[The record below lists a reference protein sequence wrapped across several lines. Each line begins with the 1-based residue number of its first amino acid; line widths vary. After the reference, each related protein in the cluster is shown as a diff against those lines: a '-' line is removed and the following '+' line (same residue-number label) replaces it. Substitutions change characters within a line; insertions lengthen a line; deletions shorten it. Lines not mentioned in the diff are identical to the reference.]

1 MEQQRCIQ
9 GRMRK
14 IGFQGKKN
22 KQLSSGR
29 RGGALKNASGNASSK
44 GLEKSADRKLS
55 GAAVP
60 QKRVLHTASPA
71 DILGSQP
78 KPVVPKKK
86 ASVPKKWEPFYR
98 KLLRLQTL
106 LTDRNVAS
114 EEGDEELLEF
124 VFDRARTLAEV
135 QAAIERIFKGT
146 YGICELTRKPIA
158 LERLSAI
165 PYTRYSLEGQKQAEA
180 LRSNAFSSGG
190 EMFDTDMDREGLSYT
205 PDELSDE

>member
-1 MEQQRCIQ
+1 MD
-9 GRMRK
+9 
-14 IGFQGKKN
+14 FQGKKN
-22 KQLSSGR
+22 KSPLDRKGDI
-29 RGGALKNASGNASSK
+29 LKNTSGNAFSNGSK
-44 GLEKSADRKLS
+44 KPTDGKPS
-55 GAAVP
+55 GAVAP

-71 DILGSQP
+71 DILGFQS
-78 KPVVPKKK
+78 KPSVSKKE

-106 LTDRNVAS
+106 LTDSNVTPQ
-114 EEGDEELLEF
+114 EGDEELLEF
-124 VFDRARTLAEV
+124 VFDRSRTLAEV
-135 QAAIERIFKGT
+135 KDAIERIFKGT

-180 LRSNAFSSGG
+180 LRSDAFAPER

>member
-1 MEQQRCIQ
+1 MKQQCCIQ
-9 GRMRK
+9 GRGREM
-14 IGFQGKKN
+14 GFHGKKN
-22 KQLSSGR
+22 KSSSEGK
-29 RGGALKNASGNASSK
+29 GDGLKNASGNAFSNGSK
-44 GLEKSADRKLS
+44 KPTDGKPSQT
-55 GAAVP
+55 AVS
-60 QKRVLHTASPA
+60 KKCVVHTASLA
-71 DILGSQP
+71 DILGFQP
-78 KPVVPKKK
+78 KPAVPKKE

-106 LTDRNVAS
+106 LIDNNVTP

-124 VFDRARTLAEV
+124 VTDRSRTLSEV
-135 QAAIERIFKGT
+135 QVAIERIFKGT

-180 LRSNAFSSGG
+180 LRSDAFPSGA
-190 EMFDTDMDREGLSYT
+190 ETFDTDMDGEGLSYT

>member
-1 MEQQRCIQ
+1 MEQQSRLQ

-14 IGFQGKKN
+14 MGFQGKKN
-22 KQLSSGR
+22 KSLSKYRKGDGKKTD
-29 RGGALKNASGNASSK
+29 GGASSK
-44 GLEKSADRKLS
+44 GSEKPTGGKPLPKA
-55 GAAVP
+55 P
-60 QKRVLHTASPA
+60 QKRVLSSASLA
-71 DILGSQP
+71 DIFGFQP
-78 KPVVPKKK
+78 KSSVPRKE

-106 LTDRNVAS
+106 LLDNDVAP

-124 VFDRARTLAEV
+124 VFDRSRTLSEV
-135 QAAIERIFKGT
+135 RDAIKRIFKGT

-180 LRSNAFSSGG
+180 LRSDAFSLD
-190 EMFDTDMDREGLSYT
+190 EEEWDTDADREGLSYT

>member
-1 MEQQRCIQ
+1 MEQQSRLQ

-14 IGFQGKKN
+14 MGFQGKKN
-22 KQLSSGR
+22 KSLSEYRKGDGKKIS
-29 RGGALKNASGNASSK
+29 GGALAEGSK
-44 GLEKSADRKLS
+44 KPTGEKPLPKA
-55 GAAVP
+55 P
-60 QKRVLHTASPA
+60 QKRILSSASPA
-71 DILGSQP
+71 DLLGFSP
-78 KPVVPKKK
+78 KPSVAKKE

-106 LTDRNVAS
+106 LSDGNVAPK
-114 EEGDEELLEF
+114 EGDEELLEF
-124 VFDRARTLAEV
+124 VFDRSQTLVEV
-135 QAAIERIFKGT
+135 RAAIERIFKGT

-180 LRSNAFSSGG
+180 LRSEAFSS
-190 EMFDTDMDREGLSYT
+190 EAEAFDTYTDREGLSYT